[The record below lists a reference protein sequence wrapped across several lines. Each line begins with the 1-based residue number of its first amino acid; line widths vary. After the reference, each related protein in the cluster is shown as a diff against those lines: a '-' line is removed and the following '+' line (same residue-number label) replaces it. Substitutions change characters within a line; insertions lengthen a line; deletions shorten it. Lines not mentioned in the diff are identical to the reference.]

1 MSLLSPS
8 LLLILILSLI
18 YGTLFH
24 LWRGRT
30 WGDLGL
36 FLLVALV
43 GMLVAQ
49 PLGTVLGLN
58 ILKIGSTYLL
68 EGTVLAWLLML
79 AVAWLK
85 G

>member
-8 LLLILILSLI
+8 LLLILILSLV
-18 YGTLFH
+18 YGALFH

-43 GMLVAQ
+43 GMLIAQ